1 MTAILPLNAKVMQK
15 RRLLHMIFLAKSK
28 ELIVVANILV
38 LLLYFWKSEMGD
50 IILQSIF
57 KKQENLVNTR
67 NVSSHVN
74 KTVEKKLLLIKK
86 TL

>member
-1 MTAILPLNAKVMQK
+1 
-15 RRLLHMIFLAKSK
+15 MIFLAKSK

-50 IILQSIF
+50 IILQSMF

>member
-1 MTAILPLNAKVMQK
+1 MQK

>member
-1 MTAILPLNAKVMQK
+1 
-15 RRLLHMIFLAKSK
+15 MIFLAKSK
-28 ELIVVANILV
+28 ELIVAANILV

-50 IILQSIF
+50 IILQSMF

>member
-15 RRLLHMIFLAKSK
+15 CRLLHMIFLAKSK
-28 ELIVVANILV
+28 ELIVAANILV

-50 IILQSIF
+50 IILQSMF